1 MHAKFL
7 AISEEKQ
14 ERILNAAMKE
24 FAHKGYELASTNT
37 IIKNAGISKGLLFHY
52 FSNKKQLFLFLYD
65 YYVELTLKE
74 MYEKIDY
81 SIRDIIARIQQMA
94 GIKFQLLERHP
105 DMFRFFETA
114 YLETSEEVAGELA
127 QRNKAMMETQT
138 TQVFDGVDYSLF
150 KPEVDPA
157 KTVNIILWTLEGY
170 GKSRLE
176 AERLQGNENIDYE
189 KMFADAAEYIH
200 LLKQLL
206 YR

>member
-1 MHAKFL
+1 MFAKFL
-7 AISEEKQ
+7 AISDEKR

-24 FAHKGYELASTNT
+24 FARKGYELASTNE
-37 IIKNAGISKGLLFHY
+37 IIKDAGISKGLLFHY
-52 FSNKKQLFLFLYD
+52 FRTKKELFLFLYD

-81 SIRDIIARIQQMA
+81 SIQDIFNRFQQMA
-94 GIKFQLLERHP
+94 GIKFRLLDRHP
-105 DMFRFFETA
+105 DMYHFFETA
-114 YLETSEEVAGELA
+114 YLETAEEVHAELT
-127 QRNKAMMETQT
+127 QRNKAMVETHAFK
-138 TQVFDGVDYSLF
+138 VFEGVDYSLF
-150 KPEVDPA
+150 KPELDIS

-176 AERLQGNENIDYE
+176 AERLMGNEAIDYE
-189 KMFADAAEYIH
+189 KMFADAADYMN